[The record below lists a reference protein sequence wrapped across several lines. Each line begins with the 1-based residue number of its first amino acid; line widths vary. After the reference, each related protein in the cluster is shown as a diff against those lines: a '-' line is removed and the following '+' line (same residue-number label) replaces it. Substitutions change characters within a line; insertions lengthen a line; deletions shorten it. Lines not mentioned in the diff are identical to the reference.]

1 MVRDS
6 IQVTLSVD
14 DLPKYWYNILADLPE
29 RLPEPLNEDG
39 RLERLKD
46 IILQECI
53 RQESSTER
61 LIKIP
66 EEVKELY
73 LRAGRPR
80 PLHRA
85 VGLEKKLKTPARL
98 YYKREDLSPTGSH
111 KVNTALAQVYYAAN
125 NGYSRVVTET
135 GAGQWGTAVAY
146 AASLMNLRSTVY
158 WVREAYEWKTERRRL
173 MRLYGAE
180 VLASPSEKTDY
191 GRRLLK
197 EGADKRGTLGIA
209 ISEASEDSLRNPDT
223 TYVVG
228 SVLNYVLLHQTIIG
242 LEVTKQLELLDVV
255 PDVMIGCLGGG
266 SNFGGFIL
274 PMVGKFLRGEV
285 KKKIRFLAAQSE
297 AAPNLVK
304 GTYQYDF
311 PDAAQILPRIKGY
324 TLTHSFKMPSIWAE
338 GLRYHMAA
346 PIISYLRDKGL
357 VEAVAYPK
365 DEKAV
370 FEAARMFIQAEG
382 FIPAPESSYA
392 IRAMV
397 DEALKAKAT
406 NDERVIVA
414 NISGHGFLDLEAYG
428 KVLGI

>member
-1 MVRDS
+1 MRTG
-6 IQVTLSVD
+6 IQITLSVD
-14 DLPKYWYNILADLPE
+14 DLPKYWYNVLADLPE
-29 RLPEPLNEDG
+29 KLPEPLNEDG
-39 RLERLKD
+39 RLERLGD

-53 RQESSTER
+53 KQESSAER
-61 LIKIP
+61 LVKIP
-66 EEVKELY
+66 EEVRELY

-85 VGLEKKLKTPARL
+85 VGLERRLKTPARL

-111 KVNTALAQVYYAAN
+111 KVNTALAQVYYAADA
-125 NGYSRVVTET
+125 GYNRVVTET

-146 AASLMNLRSTVY
+146 AASLMNLSSTVY
-158 WVREAYEWKTERRRL
+158 WVREAYEWKPERRRL

-180 VLASPSEKTDY
+180 VLASPSEKTEY
-191 GRRLLK
+191 GRRLLRG
-197 EGADKRGTLGIA
+197 GADSKGTLGIA
-209 ISEASEDSLRNPDT
+209 ISEAAEDSLKNPDT

-228 SVLNYVLLHQTIIG
+228 SVLNYVLLHQTVIG
-242 LEVTKQLELLDVV
+242 LEVIKQLEAVDEE

-274 PMVGKFLRGEV
+274 PMVGKVLRGEV

-297 AAPNLVK
+297 AAPNLVEGK
-304 GTYQYDF
+304 YQYDF

-324 TLTHSFKMPSIWAE
+324 TLTHEYKMPSIWAE

-346 PIISYLRDKGL
+346 PIISYLKSKGL
-357 VEAVAYPK
+357 VEAVAYPR

-370 FEAARMFIQAEG
+370 FEAARVFIQAEG

-397 DEALKAKAT
+397 DEALKAKASG
-406 NDERVIVA
+406 DEKVIVA

-428 KVLGI
+428 KVLGV